1 MAVLFACRYAMTY
14 TNYTYQTQLDK
25 KITQINTQFIT
36 FNPPALQVYP
46 SPTTHFRMR
55 AEFRIWHTVRD
66 GVDDMFYA
74 MFEKEDNSKK
84 VIEITKFPI
93 ASRAINELMPVLL
106 TQLKNH
112 PILKDKLFQIDFLNS
127 QYGQMLVT
135 LIYHK
140 KLERDWQM
148 LANHLSDKLN
158 IKIIGRSRGQKV
170 VLSDDFVIEKM
181 CVNIKGKNQ
190 NFYYQQIEGAFSQPN
205 ANVCQQMLNWACDVA
220 DHIDNKKDLLE
231 LYCGNGNFTLPL
243 SKYFNKVLATEMAK
257 SSVNAT
263 KWAITK
269 NNIDNITIAR
279 LSAEEFSQ
287 AHHGEREFRRLAQA
301 NINIANYDFNTIFVD
316 PPRAGIDD
324 ETLKI
329 LAEFENI
336 IYISCNPD
344 TLFENLQFLTHTHD
358 IRRFALFD
366 QFPYT
371 HHIESGVWLIKR

>member
-46 SPTTHFRMR
+46 SPTAHFRMR
-55 AEFRIWHTVRD
+55 AEFRIWHTVRG

-74 MFEKEDNSKK
+74 MFEKEDDSKK

-106 TQLKNH
+106 TQLKSH

-140 KLERDWQM
+140 KLEHDWQM

-205 ANVCQQMLNWACDVA
+205 ANVCQQMLN
-220 DHIDNKKDLLE
+220 
-231 LYCGNGNFTLPL
+231 
-243 SKYFNKVLATEMAK
+243 
-257 SSVNAT
+257 
-263 KWAITK
+263 
-269 NNIDNITIAR
+269 
-279 LSAEEFSQ
+279 
-287 AHHGEREFRRLAQA
+287 
-301 NINIANYDFNTIFVD
+301 
-316 PPRAGIDD
+316 
-324 ETLKI
+324 
-329 LAEFENI
+329 
-336 IYISCNPD
+336 
-344 TLFENLQFLTHTHD
+344 
-358 IRRFALFD
+358 
-366 QFPYT
+366 
-371 HHIESGVWLIKR
+371 